1 MAGGGPHA
9 GVWASE
15 SAASMPEPREKA
27 EGRRRRAQK
36 AGQRRTSVH
45 PREPHAASGQDV
57 LLRPGGRSPRGR
69 DETRASS
76 SCGSSVGRTR
86 HYGRSGGTPARTMAG
101 HALGLAL
108 GRRSRGDACPQLSS
122 FSTASAA
129 PPSSILHVG
138 PFLTQATYTLLD
150 VELLNGRTKRTLE
163 KMGVIMVILQ
173 SSDFCRVRPSR
184 LLTSM
189 IMKYNI
195 LRCTRHMR
203 CPLALPPNLS
213 KC

>member
-1 MAGGGPHA
+1 MAGGFHT
-9 GVWASE
+9 
-15 SAASMPEPREKA
+15 RL
-27 EGRRRRAQK
+27 
-36 AGQRRTSVH
+36 RTSH
-45 PREPHAASGQDV
+45 GRGYQ
-57 LLRPGGRSPRGR
+57 GRSRGASAECVSQSQIVAGGMSLISVRNGRAGNSPGPASQSPPSATPPSVLSAPRAV
-69 DETRASS
+69 D
-76 SCGSSVGRTR
+76 R
-86 HYGRSGGTPARTMAG
+86 HDDDYGRSGGNQRQWPPTKRRRETHKPALNTPVFEPSPRHT
-101 HALGLAL
+101 
-108 GRRSRGDACPQLSS
+108 RSP
-122 FSTASAA
+122 TY
-129 PPSSILHVG
+129 IHG

-189 IMKYNI
+189 IMKYNS

-203 CPLALPPNLS
+203 CPLALLPNLS